1 MAERWN
7 LLELGKE
14 CEHDWVYEEANQSDD
29 LVSDLLWRGR
39 ETAAFFLERETQT
52 EYKQMMV
59 KKYMEAN
66 QGGVWWDFKMKTRC
80 LTCKAIADDTTL
92 EETRT
97 NHIARKSRKDVAR
110 ANAWKKTTE
119 TNKLE
124 WQLADIGHY
133 NKVTGDE
140 EATDGENIGG
150 PRQLCCKEKR
160 RRNRKYM
167 LVALVGVHDIFAE
180 IADLM
185 LAKFADMKEAWKA
198 SKEWCEVLEKIR
210 NGELRDEEDLAAE
223 KNFPREGEQVESIQG

>member
-1 MAERWN
+1 
-7 LLELGKE
+7 
-14 CEHDWVYEEANQSDD
+14 
-29 LVSDLLWRGR
+29 
-39 ETAAFFLERETQT
+39 
-52 EYKQMMV
+52 MMV
-59 KKYMEAN
+59 NKYMEAN

-80 LTCKAIADDTTL
+80 LTCKATADDTTL
-92 EETRT
+92 EETRM
-97 NHIARKSRKDVAR
+97 NHIARTSRKDVAR
-110 ANAWKKTTE
+110 ANAWKNTTD

-124 WQLADIGHY
+124 WQLADIEHY
-133 NKVTGDE
+133 KKVTGDE

-198 SKEWCEVLEKIR
+198 SKEWCAVLEHIR
-210 NGELRDEEDLAAE
+210 NGELRDEEVLAAE
-223 KNFPREGEQVESIQG
+223 ATFYEKANKSASITFAGQGMLSGHAERPR